1 MVEVACRKCMRIVNS
16 NEKLCEYCGSSDFT
30 KEWYGMIII
39 LDPKK
44 SILSEK
50 MNISIPSICALRV
63 K

>member
-1 MVEVACRKCMRIVNS
+1 MRIINN
-16 NEKLCEYCGSSDFT
+16 NEESCEYCGSNEFT

-50 MNISIPSICALRV
+50 MNISNPSTYALRV